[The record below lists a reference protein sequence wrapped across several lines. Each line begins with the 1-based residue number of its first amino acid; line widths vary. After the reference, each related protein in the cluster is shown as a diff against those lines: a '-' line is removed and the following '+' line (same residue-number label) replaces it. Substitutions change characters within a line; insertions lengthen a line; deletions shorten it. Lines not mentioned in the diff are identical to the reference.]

1 MHKFNN
7 SYYYFGI
14 WISTSSIKIIIISK
28 SKPSFWL
35 STSSLR
41 VIVVSKSKPSFWLS
55 TSLLTV
61 ITISEFELAQVQ

>member
-7 SYYYFGI
+7 SYYNFGI
-14 WISTSSIKIIIISK
+14 WISTSLITIII
-28 SKPSFWL
+28 
-35 STSSLR
+35 T
-41 VIVVSKSKPSFWLS
+41 SKSKPSFWLS